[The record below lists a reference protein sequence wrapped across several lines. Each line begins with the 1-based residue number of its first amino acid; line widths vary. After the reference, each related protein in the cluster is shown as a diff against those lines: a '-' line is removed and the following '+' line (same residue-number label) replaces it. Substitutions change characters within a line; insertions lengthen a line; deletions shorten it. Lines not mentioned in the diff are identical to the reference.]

1 MSVAKKAVD
10 STIRKI
16 LVYTAE
22 IIASIILLVI
32 ICLPLVFTVPMW
44 IQRVAL
50 GTPVADLW
58 VNPVAWFGL
67 FGAFAATILLAIVS
81 VIIGYPYVMKLIPGA
96 PKSDDSDTIEDEEV
110 VEAMEEE
117 IEEAELIEEAEEAE
131 GIEESETEED
141 VEDSEED
148 DEESED

>member
-1 MSVAKKAVD
+1 LSVAKKAVD
-10 STIRKI
+10 STIRRI

-32 ICLPLVFTVPMW
+32 ICLPLAFTVPMW

-81 VIIGYPYVMKLIPGA
+81 LIIGYPYVMKLIPGT
-96 PKSDDSDTIEDEEV
+96 PKSDESDTIEDEEV

-117 IEEAELIEEAEEAE
+117 IEEAELIKEAEEEE
-131 GIEESETEED
+131 GIEDSDEDVEESEAEED
-141 VEDSEED
+141 VE
-148 DEESED
+148 ESED